1 MARELRTQ
9 SMTPDSGSRPV
20 STTGV
25 VRDEAVGV
33 GRSAR
38 DAGGHVA
45 QTAADQAKELAAE
58 TRQQG
63 RNLMEEGRQQ
73 LHEQVVTEQQRAAR
87 RLTTIAD
94 ELAEIA
100 EGRSTSATMSAVARQ
115 GADQLH
121 QLASWLND
129 REPKDLIEEVR
140 SFARRRPGVFLFGA
154 ALAGVAV
161 GRITG
166 AGVAAVKDSNGNGS
180 TAAPSSPV
188 QPHPHP
194 QASVDHPLADPELPT
209 PRMPQPQPSTDTVA
223 RGGPPVGMTEPV
235 APPCPHCAGE
245 GTDFGVD
252 RRMTR

>member
-1 MARELRTQ
+1 MAREVRNQ
-9 SMTPDSGSRPV
+9 SMAPDSRSRAV

-25 VRDEAVGV
+25 VRDEAAGV
-33 GRSAR
+33 GRSAK
-38 DAGGHVA
+38 DAGSQVA

-63 RNLMEEGRQQ
+63 RSLMEEGRQQ
-73 LHEQVVTEQQRAAR
+73 LHEQVVSEQQRAAR

-100 EGRSTSATMSAVARQ
+100 EGRSTSATMSAVTRQ

-121 QLASWLND
+121 QVASWLQH
-129 REPKDLIEEVR
+129 REPGDLLEEVR

-180 TAAPSSPV
+180 ASRPSTPV
-188 QPHPHP
+188 RPHTPP
-194 QASVDHPLADPELPT
+194 EASVEYPVADPDLPV
-209 PRMPQPQPSTDTVA
+209 PRRPQPQPPMDTMPL
-223 RGGPPVGMTEPV
+223 GGPPVDAAEPV
-235 APPCPHCAGE
+235 AAPCPHCAGE
-245 GTDFGVD
+245 ATDFGVD
-252 RRMTR
+252 RRLTP

>member
-1 MARELRTQ
+1 MVRESRTQ
-9 SMTPDSGSRPV
+9 SMAPDRAARPV

-25 VRDEAVGV
+25 VRDEAAGI
-33 GRSAR
+33 GRSAK

-45 QTAADQAKELAAE
+45 QTAADQARELAVE

-63 RNLMEEGRQQ
+63 HNLMQEGRQQ
-73 LHEQVVTEQQRAAR
+73 LQEQVVSEQQRAAR

-121 QLASWLND
+121 QLASWLQN
-129 REPKDLIEEVR
+129 REPGDLLEEVR
-140 SFARRRPGVFLFGA
+140 SFARRRPGAFLFGA

-166 AGVAAVKDSNGNGS
+166 AGVAAVKESNDNGS
-180 TAAPSSPV
+180 TPVPSPPV
-188 QPHPHP
+188 QPRPHP
-194 QASVDHPLADPELPT
+194 EATVDYPVAEPGLPT
-209 PRMPQPQPSTDTVA
+209 PRRPQPQPPMDTVA
-223 RGGPPVGMTEPV
+223 RGGPPVGVAEPV
-235 APPCPHCAGE
+235 AAPCPHCGE
-245 GTDFGVD
+245 HTDSGTEG
-252 RRMTR
+252 RMTR